1 MGPGIHVDPTRTRDI
16 VDELDGAQQEAVEA
30 TA

>member
-1 MGPGIHVDPTRTRDI
+1 MGPGIHIDPTRTRDI
-16 VDELDGAQQEAVEA
+16 AEELDAAKEAVEA

>member
-16 VDELDGAQQEAVEA
+16 ADELSETQEAVEA